1 MEVVA
6 TCEASSRRAGL
17 CLPVR
22 TEGEQQTAPGRP
34 KKDTFSMGSTAET
47 VHRELEVLAM
57 CVPVDDARTVLERR
71 CPTGGHILLAVRIEA
86 GTRRA
91 E

>member
-1 MEVVA
+1 MN
-6 TCEASSRRAGL
+6 SKRHQAG
-17 CLPVR
+17 
-22 TEGEQQTAPGRP
+22 Q
-34 KKDTFSMGSTAET
+34 KKDIFSMGSTAET

>member
-1 MEVVA
+1 MNSKRQQAGQKKTFFPWVA
-6 TCEASSRRAGL
+6 LHKPYT
-17 CLPVR
+17 
-22 TEGEQQTAPGRP
+22 
-34 KKDTFSMGSTAET
+34 
-47 VHRELEVLAM
+47 ELEVLAM

-86 GTRRA
+86 GTRWA